1 MLGCTAE
8 VSGAVDTAVE
18 VTAVWR
24 RGGQVLTSNS
34 RRNITSVTS
43 VRGSVYETTIAVRP
57 LSSTLDGGRYSCEFL
72 VRPYPTSSY
81 ILTALGTDLL
91 LVNIEGESVSLL
103 ITFNEYPKIRGL

>member
-1 MLGCTAE
+1 MLSCIAE
-8 VSGAVDTAVE
+8 VSGTVDTAVA

-24 RGGQVLTSNS
+24 RGGELVTGNS

-43 VRGSVYETTIAVRP
+43 VRSSVYETTIAVSP
-57 LSSTLDGGRYSCEFL
+57 LSSTLDGGHYSCEFL

-81 ILTALGTDLL
+81 ILTALETDML

-103 ITFNEYPKIRGL
+103 